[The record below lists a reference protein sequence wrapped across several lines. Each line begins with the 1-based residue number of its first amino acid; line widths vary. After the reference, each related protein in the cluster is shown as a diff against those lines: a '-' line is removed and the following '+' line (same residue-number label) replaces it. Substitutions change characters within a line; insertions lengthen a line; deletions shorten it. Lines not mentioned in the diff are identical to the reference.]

1 MSSSSQ
7 QQRHQHGVRKNL
19 VEGIGGVLAGAAL
32 VLFLRGLVKRRAAG
46 KSVATDTATATQT
59 TSGDSA

>member
-7 QQRHQHGVRKNL
+7 QQRHQHGVTKNL

-32 VLFLRGLVKRRAAG
+32 VLFLRGLVKRRAASQAVTTDNG
-46 KSVATDTATATQT
+46 SATRT